1 MLAGGLLWSL
11 ACSSILLLSLWQ
23 AERLE
28 TFHRYELLMVVF
40 TGSLLGWFATELADL
55 AIGRR
60 LSFRWRWP
68 LMTVFLAGATL
79 AFTAFLFA
87 LDYRAFYARWH
98 ASAFSIDW
106 TLQFLFTSASAT
118 YQFLGDRAQALP
130 ALGAARRYRRL
141 LSSCAPATLRFLP
154 PIARGGANYLFSR
167 KYSP

>member
-1 MLAGGLLWSL
+1 MLVGGLLWSL
-11 ACSSILLLSLWQ
+11 ACSTILLLSLWQ

-28 TFHRYELLMVVF
+28 TFHRDELLLVAF
-40 TGSLLGWFATELADL
+40 AGSLLGWLATELADL

-118 YQFLGDRAQALP
+118 YQFLVIGLRLYLP
-130 ALGAARRYRRL
+130 WAPLAAIIASYLLVRRQR
-141 LSSCAPATLRFLP
+141 
-154 PIARGGANYLFSR
+154 
-167 KYSP
+167 